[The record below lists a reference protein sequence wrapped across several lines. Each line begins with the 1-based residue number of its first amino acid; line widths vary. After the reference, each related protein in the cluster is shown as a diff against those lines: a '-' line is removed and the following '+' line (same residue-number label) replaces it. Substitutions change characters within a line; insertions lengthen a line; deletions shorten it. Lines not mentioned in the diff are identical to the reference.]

1 MGVLL
6 LAGTRKGLFLLHG
19 DETRESWELEGP
31 LLTGWSVFHALRD
44 PGDGSLQVAAN
55 SFVYGGTFQRSN
67 DGGKSWA
74 PKNQGVAADFF
85 PEPDNFPEV
94 GQCVHKLLLHPERPE
109 RLWQQNHCGVYR
121 SDDRGDNWERLE
133 GNGLPSGFGFPL
145 ALDPRDPD
153 VAYVIPEEGAENRVT
168 PNRKLGVYRTTDGGA
183 SWKLVSDGLPEPAWG
198 AVMREGLS
206 YDRLEPSGVYFGTQ
220 SGSIFASTDGRWTEV
235 ARQLPPVLSVEA
247 AAWS

>member
-145 ALDPRDPD
+145 
-153 VAYVIPEEGAENRVT
+153 
-168 PNRKLGVYRTTDGGA
+168 
-183 SWKLVSDGLPEPAWG
+183 SF
-198 AVMREGLS
+198 
-206 YDRLEPSGVYFGTQ
+206 DRLDPSGVYFGTQ

-235 ARQLPPVLSVEA
+235 ARQLPPILSVEA
-247 AAWS
+247 AADG